1 MQFVQE
7 NLDAIL
13 FSLFCIVFVLG
24 YRLGHHIGHERGW
37 IAGRYS
43 SRRHPSTRGDK

>member
-13 FSLFCIVFVLG
+13 FALFCIVSAIS
-24 YRLGHHIGHERGW
+24 YSLGHHVGHERGW
-37 IAGRYS
+37 VAGRYS
-43 SRRHPSTRGDK
+43 SRRHPSTRADK